1 MATKVRKQKQRPGPA
16 ARAPRER
23 YPLAIVIDHAT
34 WRRWEQF
41 KQEMGALPPD
51 PRQQAGF
58 RSQHKAGSTAD
69 PLVVEQKYG
78 SVHITATGEL
88 PADNPI
94 EPVFDRGHTLY
105 MPSGSGGP
113 GG

>member
-41 KQEMGALPPD
+41 KQEMGVTRD
-51 PRQQAGF
+51 R
-58 RSQHKAGSTAD
+58 TA
-69 PLVVEQKYG
+69 
-78 SVHITATGEL
+78 
-88 PADNPI
+88 
-94 EPVFDRGHTLY
+94 FDRLLARAAAEGLF
-105 MPSGSGGP
+105 PAEE
-113 GG
+113 